1 MMRTLA
7 TFVLLHSASALLVH
21 LPPQAPLVR
30 TEFVR
35 TAHAASYPS
44 YQSYQ
49 SFSSQFPA
57 GSSTLIAEEAKVS
70 PAKAKI
76 EAAKVAQQQK
86 LAQRGYGE
94 LAAPAV
100 AKPKAAAPVGV
111 KTFAEQ
117 LDAAVQQRES
127 ITGSLSPEE
136 LETMEKKVR
145 AAFPGL
151 Q

>member
-7 TFVLLHSASALLVH
+7 TFVLLHSASALLVP

-30 TEFVR
+30 TELVR

-44 YQSYQ
+44 YP
-49 SFSSQFPA
+49 SSSIPCPA

-94 LAAPAV
+94 LAAPVV